1 MLDRRYRVMSR
12 IGAGGMG
19 IVYQVE
25 HVQLGKLAAMK
36 VLHAEAARNKDSV
49 RRFQLEAQAVSRL
62 NHPNIVQTFDFGQWE
77 GALYLV
83 MELIRG
89 DDLATTLR
97 REGPLPFSRAI
108 PVFVQVCSALAEAHE
123 SGVIHRDLKPEN
135 IVVVRRRDGVD
146 VAKVL
151 DFGLAKLHERSE
163 GADITAGGQVM
174 GTPYYMSPEQVRSEV
189 LDQRTDLY
197 SLGATLYRVL
207 TGTPPFDAPTP
218 MSVLTKHLTDE
229 LELPRLR
236 APELNLPVQADEII
250 GRAMAKERERRF
262 ESAAEMQR
270 ALERALVAQPVIE
283 GPGVS
288 ASRRPTTPER
298 PIHLEP
304 SLRASGERG
313 TPAGAP
319 AARETETESES
330 ESQSESQSESEGG
343 GIAAEERS
351 GERLRRS
358 DFDAFERSL
367 RRKKVVSAIVLP
379 LAVLLLAAGGAWMML
394 RQSERASVVEREP
407 NNSAGYATTI
417 PPGQAVAGRVGSR
430 LGRGQP
436 DLDYFR
442 IPAGK
447 GERVVSAHLEGLVG
461 ANLVLELYDAQG
473 RALAKC
479 DGAGIG
485 EGEWLQPTKIGAA
498 EAYLLVRPIWIQGED
513 PVESLPGEYRLTAEW
528 GPPEAGWETEPNDEA
543 AAATPVEVGKAMRGV
558 LPTPE
563 DKDWY
568 RVVPASAGRLVIRV
582 TPPPELDVIVE
593 AEREEA
599 ADRKTKGDRADRTN
613 RGGVEVLEVRAE
625 ANLPVV
631 IGVARRTRAGT
642 PARAQ
647 ARAAVVE
654 QPYVI
659 SVELRTGTE

>member
-1 MLDRRYRVMSR
+1 M
-12 IGAGGMG
+12 
-19 IVYQVE
+19 YQVE

-36 VLHAEAARNKDSV
+36 VLHAEAARNRDSV

-62 NHPNIVQTFDFGQWE
+62 NHPNIVQTFDFGQWQ

-83 MELIRG
+83 MELLRG
-89 DDLATTLR
+89 DDLAAILR
-97 REGPLPFSRAI
+97 REGSLPFSRAV
-108 PVFVQVCSALAEAHE
+108 PLFVQVCSALAEAHE

-135 IVVVRRRDGVD
+135 IVVVRRRDGGD

-163 GADITAGGQVM
+163 GADITSGGQVM
-174 GTPYYMSPEQVRSEV
+174 GTPYYMSPEQVRSES
-189 LDQRTDLY
+189 LDQRTDIY

-236 APELNLPVQADEII
+236 APELNLPAQADEII

-270 ALERALVAQPVIE
+270 ALEQALKTQAL
-283 GPGVS
+283 
-288 ASRRPTTPER
+288 TTPPMAAESDAPAFDGPTKPDR
-298 PIHLEP
+298 PVRRDSAVGAARELVSPRGE
-304 SLRASGERG
+304 LAASGEADSRDSVENG
-313 TPAGAP
+313 V
-319 AARETETESES
+319 
-330 ESQSESQSESEGG
+330 
-343 GIAAEERS
+343 EERS
-351 GERLRRS
+351 GERLRRR

-367 RRKKVVSAIVLP
+367 RRKKLVSAVVLP
-379 LAVLLLAAGGAWMML
+379 LALLTFAAGGAWLLL
-394 RQSERASVVEREP
+394 RQSDRASVVEREP
-407 NNSAGYATTI
+407 NNAPGYATTI
-417 PPGQAVAGRVGSR
+417 PSGRAVAGQVGRR

-447 GERVVSAHLEGLVG
+447 GERVVSARLEGLAG
-461 ANLVLELYDAQG
+461 ANLVLELYDSQG

-479 DGAGIG
+479 DGAGVG
-485 EGEWLQPTKIGAA
+485 GGEWLQPTRIGAA

-513 PVESLPGEYRLTAEW
+513 PVESLPGEYRVTARW

-543 AAATPVEVGKAMRGV
+543 ATATALPVGTTMRGV

-563 DKDWY
+563 DRDWF
-568 RVVPASAGRLVIRV
+568 RVVAPSAGRLIVRV
-582 TPPPELDVIVE
+582 TPPPELNVIVE
-593 AEREEA
+593 AERGGA
-599 ADRKTKGDRADRTN
+599 VDRKPKTERADRSN
-613 RGGVEVLEVRAE
+613 RGGAEVLE
-625 ANLPVV
+625 LPVDGASSV
-631 IGVARRTRAGT
+631 AVGVARRIRPGAAEQAKPQAG
-642 PARAQ
+642 AI
-647 ARAAVVE
+647 E

-659 SVELRTGTE
+659 SIELRTGAE